1 MEPVW
6 AAYENKDEDCAASRE
21 EWIVGHSFLCYAT
34 CMLSF
39 DLSSSWRDL
48 PLAVVDVETTG
59 LDVETCRVIEVGI
72 VRFEKGQVAERWGQL
87 IQPGCPIPEKVTEI
101 TGIKGEMLEGKPT
114 FRDLKWEIYGRL
126 RDRIVV
132 AYNADFDMGFLQNE
146 MTRVGIGLPELPVF
160 DPLVWA
166 RQLMPTERSH
176 RLGRVADKLGVDLSQ
191 AHRAEHDAEATGK
204 ILLRFADKVPMELG
218 QLLRDQ
224 KSWKE
229 AQDKAFAERRAARKA
244 KAPAPEAPAPGPDN
258 SAEQQQAGLFA

>member
-1 MEPVW
+1 
-6 AAYENKDEDCAASRE
+6 
-21 EWIVGHSFLCYAT
+21 
-34 CMLSF
+34 MLSF

-59 LDVETCRVIEVGI
+59 LDSATCRIIEVGI
-72 VRFEKGQVAERWGQL
+72 VRFEKGQVAERWGHL

-101 TGIKGEMLEGKPT
+101 TGIKDEMLEGQPT

-132 AYNADFDMGFLQNE
+132 AYNAEFDMGFLQQE
-146 MTRVGIGLPELPVF
+146 MTRAGIGLPALPVL

-218 QLLRDQ
+218 QLLSDQ
-224 KSWKE
+224 ASWKE
-229 AQDKAFAERRAARKA
+229 AQDKAFAQRRAARQA
-244 KAPAPEAPAPGPDN
+244 KAAPQELAPPSPE
-258 SAEQQQAGLFA
+258 SALEQQQAGLFA